1 MWFVV
6 FMGNNPKKNFI
17 LFFSQNKKI
26 KDMMNSTNTTA
37 LTLLIVSVVGVLLC
51 SKLAGDKL
59 IEGFLMYPQT
69 YVVDSLNA
77 QGTASLSGN
86 NQQQLFLN
94 RTNAPVFTVPGQ
106 YQSPLTPRFSNTGYG
121 AYITYNLP
129 EKKNLAV
136 DPTNPMMLA
145 SMVEKPKLK
154 EQFNYPP
161 NSSSTDYQQKYDS
174 LTKPY
179 QAPDQKEIITELPVQ
194 SMGVSNGSEVPL
206 VMDRFIVSNL
216 KSYRYGSGDFIRG
229 DLPIAPILP
238 QSDPYS
244 AVMFRPSTAPSID
257 LNPGA
262 MAVLGGAYNENV
274 RDTVQLQLQ
283 SNAGLR
289 NTFAGVGWERNSDTV
304 LGNVEMNMNMN
315 RSNNLAATQGSPY
328 GDVSVTQF
336 P

>member
-1 MWFVV
+1 
-6 FMGNNPKKNFI
+6 
-17 LFFSQNKKI
+17 
-26 KDMMNSTNTTA
+26 MNSSNSTA
-37 LTLLIVSVVGVLLC
+37 LTILIVSVVGVLLC
-51 SKLAGDKL
+51 SKFAGDKL

-77 QGTASLSGN
+77 QGTSSLSGN

-94 RTNAPVFTVPGQ
+94 KSNVPVFTVPGQ
-106 YQSPLTPRFSNTGYG
+106 YQSPLAPRFSNTGYG

-136 DPTNPMMLA
+136 DPNDPMMLA
-145 SMVEKPKLK
+145 KMVEKPKVR
-154 EQFNYPP
+154 ESFNYPP

-174 LTKPY
+174 LTKPFS
-179 QAPDQKEIITELPVQ
+179 APNQKEIVSELPVQ
-194 SMGVSNGSEVPL
+194 TMAASNGSEVPL

-216 KSYRYGSGDFIRG
+216 KSYKYGAGDFIRG
-229 DLPIAPILP
+229 DLAITPILP

-244 AVMFRPSTAPSID
+244 AVMFRPSTQPSVD

-262 MAVLGGAYNENV
+262 LSVMGGAYNENV
-274 RDTVQLQLQ
+274 RDVVQLKMQA
-283 SNAGLR
+283 NAGLR
-289 NTFAGVGWERNSDTV
+289 NTYAGDTWQLNSDTV
-304 LGNVEMNMNMN
+304 LGNVGMNMNMGQ
-315 RSNNLAATQGSPY
+315 SHNLAATQGAPY

>member
-1 MWFVV
+1 M
-6 FMGNNPKKNFI
+6 NNKN
-17 LFFSQNKKI
+17 
-26 KDMMNSTNTTA
+26 TA
-37 LTLLIVSVVGVLLC
+37 ITLLIVSVIGILLC
-51 SKLAGDKL
+51 SKCAGDKL

-69 YVVDSLNA
+69 YIVDTLNA

-86 NQQQLFLN
+86 NQQQLFLDKSHV
-94 RTNAPVFTVPGQ
+94 PVYTVPGT
-106 YQSPLTPRFSNTGYG
+106 YQSPLAPRFSNTGYG
-121 AYITYNLP
+121 AYITYNMP

-136 DPTNPMMLA
+136 DPSNPMLLA

-154 EQFNYPP
+154 EQFDYPP
-161 NSSSTDYQQKYDS
+161 TSSSTQYQQKYDS

-179 QAPDQKEIITELPVQ
+179 AALPNNKEIISELPVQ
-194 SMGVSNGSEVPL
+194 SMDTSNGSEVPL

-216 KSYRYGSGDFIRG
+216 KSYRYGAGDFIRG

-244 AVMFRPSTAPSID
+244 AIMFRPSTAPSID

-262 MAVLGGAYNENV
+262 MAIMGGAYNENV

-289 NTFAGVGWERNSDTV
+289 NTFAGDAWNRNSDTV
-304 LGNVEMNMNMN
+304 LGSVGMNMNMN
-315 RSNNLAATQGSPY
+315 QSHNLTSNTAPLY
-328 GDVSVTQF
+328 GDISVTQF

>member
-1 MWFVV
+1 
-6 FMGNNPKKNFI
+6 
-17 LFFSQNKKI
+17 
-26 KDMMNSTNTTA
+26 MNSTNKTA
-37 LTLLIVSVVGVLLC
+37 LTILIVSVVGVLLC

-69 YVVDSLNA
+69 YVVDTLNA

-86 NQQQLFLN
+86 NQQQLYLDKAH
-94 RTNAPVFTVPGQ
+94 APVYTVPGM
-106 YQSPLTPRFSNTGYG
+106 YQSPLAPRFSNTGYG

-136 DPTNPMMLA
+136 DPSNPMMLA
-145 SMVEKPKLK
+145 SMVQKPKIK
-154 EQFNYPP
+154 ESFNYPP
-161 NSSSTDYQQKYDS
+161 ESSSADYQQKYDS
-174 LTKPY
+174 LTKPF
-179 QAPDQKEIITELPVQ
+179 APPSDKEIVSELPVQ
-194 SMGVSNGSEVPL
+194 TMGASNGSEVPL

-216 KSYRYGSGDFIRG
+216 KSYRYGAGDFIRG

-262 MAVLGGAYNENV
+262 MAVMGGAYNENV
-274 RDTVQLQLQ
+274 RDVVQLQMQ

-289 NTFAGVGWERNSDTV
+289 NTFAGDTWQRNSDTV
-304 LGNVEMNMNMN
+304 LGNVQMNMNMN
-315 RSNNLAATQGSPY
+315 RSNNLAATQGPPY

>member
-1 MWFVV
+1 M
-6 FMGNNPKKNFI
+6 
-17 LFFSQNKKI
+17 
-26 KDMMNSTNTTA
+26 MMNSTNKTA
-37 LTLLIVSVVGVLLC
+37 LTILIVSVVGVILC
-51 SKLAGDKL
+51 SKFAGDKL

-69 YVVDSLNA
+69 YVVDTLNA
-77 QGTASLSGN
+77 AGTASMSGN
-86 NQQQLFLN
+86 NQQQLYLDKGH
-94 RTNAPVFTVPGQ
+94 APVYTVPGM
-106 YQSPLTPRFSNTGYG
+106 YQSPLAPRFSNTGYG

-145 SMVEKPKLK
+145 SMVQKPKLK
-154 EQFNYPP
+154 ESFDYPP
-161 NSSSTDYQQKYDS
+161 GSSSTDFQQKYDS
-174 LTKPY
+174 LTKPFS
-179 QAPDQKEIITELPVQ
+179 APNDKEIVSELPVQ
-194 SMGVSNGSEVPL
+194 AMNASNGSEVPL

-216 KSYRYGSGDFIRG
+216 KSYRYGAGDFIRG

-262 MAVLGGAYNENV
+262 MAVMGGAYNENV
-274 RDTVQLQLQ
+274 RDVVQLQMQ

-289 NTFAGVGWERNSDTV
+289 NTFAGDAWQRNSDTV
-304 LGNVEMNMNMN
+304 LGSVQMNMNMN
-315 RSNNLAATQGSPY
+315 RSNNLAATQGPPY
-328 GDVSVTQF
+328 GDISVTQF

>member
-1 MWFVV
+1 
-6 FMGNNPKKNFI
+6 
-17 LFFSQNKKI
+17 
-26 KDMMNSTNTTA
+26 MNSSHSTT
-37 LTLLIVSVVGVLLC
+37 LTILIVSVVGILVC

-69 YVVDSLNA
+69 YIVDSLNA
-77 QGTASLSGN
+77 QGTSSLSGN

-94 RTNAPVFTVPGQ
+94 KSNVPVYTVPGQ
-106 YQSPLTPRFSNTGYG
+106 YQSPLAPRFSNTGYG

-129 EKKNLAV
+129 EKKNMGV
-136 DPTNPMMLA
+136 DPTDPMMLA
-145 SMVEKPKLK
+145 KMVEKPKLK
-154 EQFNYPP
+154 ESFNYPP

-174 LTKPY
+174 LTKPF
-179 QAPDQKEIITELPVQ
+179 APPNEKDIVSELPVQ
-194 SMGVSNGSEVPL
+194 TMATSNGSDVPL
-206 VMDRFIVSNL
+206 VMDRFIVANL
-216 KSYRYGSGDFIRG
+216 KSYKYGAGDFIRG
-229 DLPIAPILP
+229 DLPITPILP

-244 AVMFRPSTAPSID
+244 AVMFRPSTAPSVD

-262 MAVLGGAYNENV
+262 MAVMGGAYNENV

-289 NTFAGVGWERNSDTV
+289 NTFAGVDWQRNSDTV

-315 RSNNLAATQGSPY
+315 QSHNLQSTTAPLYS
-328 GDVSVTQF
+328 DISVTQF

>member
-1 MWFVV
+1 
-6 FMGNNPKKNFI
+6 
-17 LFFSQNKKI
+17 
-26 KDMMNSTNTTA
+26 MMNSTNKTA
-37 LTLLIVSVVGVLLC
+37 LTILIVSVVGVLLC

-69 YVVDSLNA
+69 YVVDTLNA

-86 NQQQLFLN
+86 NQQQLYLDKGH
-94 RTNAPVFTVPGQ
+94 APVYTVPGM
-106 YQSPLTPRFSNTGYG
+106 YQSPLAPRFSNTGYG

-136 DPTNPMMLA
+136 DPSNPMMLA
-145 SMVEKPKLK
+145 SMVQKPKLK
-154 EQFNYPP
+154 KESFSYPP
-161 NSSSTDYQQKYDS
+161 GSSSAEYQQKYDS
-174 LTKPY
+174 LTKPF
-179 QAPDQKEIITELPVQ
+179 APPNDKEIVSELPVQ
-194 SMGVSNGSEVPL
+194 TMGASNGSEVPL

-216 KSYRYGSGDFIRG
+216 KSYRYGAGDFIRG

-262 MAVLGGAYNENV
+262 MAVMGGAYNENV
-274 RDTVQLQLQ
+274 RDTVQLQMQ

-289 NTFAGVGWERNSDTV
+289 NTFAGDAWQRNSDTV
-304 LGNVEMNMNMN
+304 LGNVQMNMNMN
-315 RSNNLAATQGSPY
+315 RSNNLAATQGPPY
-328 GDVSVTQF
+328 GDISVTQF